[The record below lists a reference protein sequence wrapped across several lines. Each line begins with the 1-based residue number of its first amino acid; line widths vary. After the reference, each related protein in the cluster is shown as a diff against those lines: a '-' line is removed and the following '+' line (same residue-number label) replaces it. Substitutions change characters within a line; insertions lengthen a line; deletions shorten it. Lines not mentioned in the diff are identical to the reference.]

1 MDDPDQTEKW
11 KVEALVLNILLGG
24 QKASVTREITNMN
37 LIDVQKSKKQ
47 LGSSLAKG
55 SAVYVLES

>member
-37 LIDVQKSKKQ
+37 LIDV
-47 LGSSLAKG
+47 
-55 SAVYVLES
+55 